1 MLKIDLLHRRPA
13 AEERAPDCPAIVGP
27 LRSKA
32 VYGSFVA
39 NRYRIQ
45 RLLGRGGM
53 GAVYEALDTKTSTL
67 VAVKVISEELA
78 QNASLRS
85 RFEQEQR
92 AAAAIASPHL
102 VQILD
107 AGDDAGRPFMVM
119 EYLRG
124 EDLGQLL
131 ERVGPLSEQLAL
143 RIVGQASVGI
153 GRAHEAGVVH
163 RDIKPANIFL
173 ARSPAN
179 GAPGTITVKV
189 LDFGVAKL
197 IAAEGSVAEQGS
209 LTRTGTVL
217 GSPLYMSP
225 EQARGG
231 RAIGPRADIWS
242 LGVVLYRAL
251 TGREPHD
258 TVGGL
263 GDLIIAICTRPS
275 PPVQLNAPWLS
286 RDVAAL
292 VHRALAIDPDARH
305 RDAQELG
312 EAIRKIA
319 GELELR
325 EDELVGLPEPE
336 RQRRPPGSDDAT
348 LCMPTS
354 GVRRPPTP
362 SARAGGSKR
371 ILLVEDNELNMDM
384 LARRLEKK
392 GYEIV
397 RATDGE
403 AGVALGQS
411 AHPDLVIM
419 DIGLPGIDGWE
430 ASRRLRASGDS
441 QTVPIL
447 ALTAH
452 AMGGEREKAIAAGCD
467 DFESK
472 PVEFP
477 RLLAKIEALLSR
489 R

>member
-1 MLKIDLLHRRPA
+1 MLKIDLLHGRDAWA
-13 AEERAPDCPAIVGP
+13 AAARDCPTIDAP
-27 LRSKA
+27 LRSR
-32 VYGSFVA
+32 VVNGSFVA

-53 GAVYEALDTKTSTL
+53 GAVYEALDTKSSTL
-67 VAVKVISEELA
+67 VALKVISEELA
-78 QNASLRS
+78 QNAALRS

-102 VQILD
+102 VRILD
-107 AGDDAGRPFMVM
+107 AGDDAGRLYMVM

-143 RIVGQASVGI
+143 RIVGQASAGI
-153 GRAHEAGVVH
+153 GRAHDAGVVH
-163 RDIKPANIFL
+163 RDLKPANIFL
-173 ARSPAN
+173 ARGEG
-179 GAPGTITVKV
+179 GAITVKV

-197 IAAEGSVAEQGS
+197 APAEGTVAEQGS

-231 RAIGPRADIWS
+231 RTIGPRADIWS
-242 LGVVLYRAL
+242 LGVVLYRTLA
-251 TGREPHD
+251 GREPHD
-258 TVGGL
+258 TVSGL

-275 PPVQLNAPWLS
+275 PPVQLNAPWIS
-286 RDVAAL
+286 REAVAL
-292 VHRALAIDPDARH
+292 VHRALAIDPDARFG
-305 RDAQELG
+305 DAQELG

-319 GELELR
+319 GELALR
-325 EDELVGLPEPE
+325 EDELVGVPELE
-336 RQRRPPGSDDAT
+336 RLRRPAGNDDAT
-348 LCMPTS
+348 LCMPAHGT
-354 GVRRPPTP
+354 RRA
-362 SARAGGSKR
+362 SAVSAAMNAGAAAGKR

-403 AGVALGQS
+403 SGVSLGQS
-411 AHPDLVIM
+411 AHPHLVIM

-430 ASRRLRASGDS
+430 ASRRLRASGES
-441 QTVPIL
+441 QAVPIL

-472 PVEFP
+472 PIEFP
-477 RLLAKIEALLSR
+477 RLLAKIEALLGR